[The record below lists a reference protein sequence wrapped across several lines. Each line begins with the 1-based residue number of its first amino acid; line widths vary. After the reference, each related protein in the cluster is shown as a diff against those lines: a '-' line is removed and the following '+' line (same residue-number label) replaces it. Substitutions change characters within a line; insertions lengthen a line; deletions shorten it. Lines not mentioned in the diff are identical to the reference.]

1 MILSKREDV
10 IMKVMIFDGNCRF
23 CTSCVH
29 SPRRINTNHALRI
42 TDRNIDLRKENP
54 KPDDDIHSVI
64 YIAED
69 KTYIYS
75 DAVLH
80 MLAYAN
86 RLFKP
91 VVLLK
96 LIPKFIRDT
105 IYKVIA
111 KYRKKI
117 PVKNVCERPS
127 KKFIDMYLS

>member
-1 MILSKREDV
+1 
-10 IMKVMIFDGNCRF
+10 MKVLIFDGDCSFCNFFVRF
-23 CTSCVH
+23 TV
-29 SPRRINTNHALRI
+29 RINKNPELRI
-42 TDRNIDLRKENP
+42 TDFNTDWTKENHN
-54 KPDDDIHSVI
+54 PDDDIDSVI

-80 MLAYAN
+80 MLADAN

-105 IYKVIA
+105 VYKVIA
-111 KYRKKI
+111 KYRKNI

-127 KKFIDMYLS
+127 KKFSDMYLS

>member
-1 MILSKREDV
+1 
-10 IMKVMIFDGNCRF
+10 MKVLIFDGDCSFCNFFVRF
-23 CTSCVH
+23 TV
-29 SPRRINTNHALRI
+29 RINKNPELRI
-42 TDRNIDLRKENP
+42 TDFNTDWTKENH
-54 KPDDDIHSVI
+54 KPDDDIDSVI

-75 DAVLH
+75 DAALH
-80 MLAYAN
+80 MLADTN

>member
-1 MILSKREDV
+1 
-10 IMKVMIFDGNCRF
+10 MKVLIFDGDCSFCNFFVRF
-23 CTSCVH
+23 TV
-29 SPRRINTNHALRI
+29 RINKNPELRI
-42 TDRNIDLRKENP
+42 TDFNTDWAKENH
-54 KPDDDIHSVI
+54 KPDDDIDSVI

-80 MLAYAN
+80 MLADAN

-105 IYKVIA
+105 VYKVIA
-111 KYRKKI
+111 KYRKNI

-127 KKFIDMYLS
+127 KKFSDMYLS